1 MKVRQFATMSA
12 RVKHTPLR
20 RCVSC
25 RKSLAKSELFRFF
38 KDSNGNWQL
47 DSEQRQGFRGMW
59 LCNNSPECYDI
70 KQLKKFFGKDTD
82 RIAEEIKLNIKIQEL
97 KTPVK
102 GG

>member
-1 MKVRQFATMSA
+1 MKVNQFVTMSTRA
-12 RVKHTPLR
+12 KHIALR

-25 RKSLAKSELFRFF
+25 RKSLPKSELFRFF
-38 KDSNGNWQL
+38 KDTDGYWQL
-47 DSEQRQGFRGMW
+47 DKQQKQGSRGMW

-70 KQLKKFFGKDTD
+70 RRLKKFFGKDAD